1 VTDIEPTP
9 AKLTE
14 AQEEWVVRMC
24 KATLMWSEKAH
35 GDYTIGIGTD
45 TQESFTPR
53 QLANRFLKEM
63 GINAAFPDEPSKPTR
78 RRKS

>member
-24 KATLMWSEKAH
+24 KAMLMWSQKAR
-35 GDYTIGIGTD
+35 GLYTIGIGTD
-45 TQESFTPR
+45 TQEYFTPR

-63 GINAAFPDEPSKPTR
+63 GIDASFPEPEPTR
-78 RRKS
+78 RK